1 MRPVR
6 IKGSTGAGGT
16 AGSSGGW
23 RVWGRNGCGG
33 RVVVAGGAGGI
44 WVKEQRE
51 AGRVVEAASAAHQA
65 RMWRRLPNLR
75 PLKNFRNES

>member
-16 AGSSGGW
+16 AGSSG
-23 RVWGRNGCGG
+23 RR
-33 RVVVAGGAGGI
+33 VVAGRGGVI

-51 AGRVVEAASAAHQA
+51 AGRVVEAVSAAHQA